1 MAHITGDTYPLGP
14 EDVGL
19 QVSVRVTLQ
28 GPSGREAK
36 SDATSSMVRV
46 DPCPS
51 PNPYPH
57 PHPKPKPKPS
67 PSPSPSPSPHPSP
80 HPSPEQVGVGES
92 YKAQLTEW
100 SVRQGERAFAVLM
113 PSLGEKVGVR
123 ARVRV
128 KVRVRVRV
136 RVAVLMPC
144 LGETEGLLLFNA
156 GSFSLTL
163 AVTP

>member
-1 MAHITGDTYPLGP
+1 M
-14 EDVGL
+14 
-19 QVSVRVTLQ
+19 
-28 GPSGREAK
+28 
-36 SDATSSMVRV
+36 
-46 DPCPS
+46 
-51 PNPYPH
+51 
-57 PHPKPKPKPS
+57 
-67 PSPSPSPSPHPSP
+67 
-80 HPSPEQVGVGES
+80 GES

-136 RVAVLMPC
+136 RVAVLMPS
-144 LGETEGLLLFNA
+144 LGESESLRLFNA
-156 GSFSLTL
+156 GPVSLTL

>member
-67 PSPSPSPSPHPSP
+67 PSPSPSPSPGPHPS
-80 HPSPEQVGVGES
+80 PSPEQVGVGES

>member
-1 MAHITGDTYPLGP
+1 MAHITGDTYPLGA

-67 PSPSPSPSPHPSP
+67 PSPSPSPSPGPHPS
-80 HPSPEQVGVGES
+80 PSPEQVGVGES

>member
-1 MAHITGDTYPLGP
+1 MAHITGDTYLLGP

-51 PNPYPH
+51 PSPYPH
-57 PHPKPKPKPS
+57 PNANPNPNAKPNPS
-67 PSPSPSPSPHPSP
+67 PSPSPSPGPQPHPSP
-80 HPSPEQVGVGES
+80 DQVGVGES

-113 PSLGEKVGVR
+113 PSLGEKVT
-123 ARVRV
+123 
-128 KVRVRVRV
+128 VRVRVRV
-136 RVAVLMPC
+136 RVRVGCRAHALSQ
-144 LGETEGLLLFNA
+144 TESLRLFNA
-156 GSFSLTL
+156 GPLSLTL

>member
-1 MAHITGDTYPLGP
+1 M
-14 EDVGL
+14 
-19 QVSVRVTLQ
+19 
-28 GPSGREAK
+28 
-36 SDATSSMVRV
+36 
-46 DPCPS
+46 
-51 PNPYPH
+51 
-57 PHPKPKPKPS
+57 
-67 PSPSPSPSPHPSP
+67 
-80 HPSPEQVGVGES
+80 GES

-123 ARVRV
+123 VRVRVRVRV

-136 RVAVLMPC
+136 RVAVLTPS

-156 GSFSLTL
+156 RSLSLTL

>member
-19 QVSVRVTLQ
+19 AVSVRVTLQ

-67 PSPSPSPSPHPSP
+67 PSPSPSPSPGPHPS
-80 HPSPEQVGVGES
+80 PSPEQVGVGES
-92 YKAQLTEW
+92 YKAQLTEG